1 MNILKEYMLASLG
14 FVLGAMIEFAFI
26 NYYNRMAE
34 MKKKIPVDMPQLNNK
49 KRKKRRFAKLA
60 PKIEP
65 MKNEEEKP
73 LSGMRLFLSSINKAE
88 MIAFFMHFSSFVLY
102 NMVYWA
108 QNLN

>member
-1 MNILKEYMLASLG
+1 
-14 FVLGAMIEFAFI
+14 
-26 NYYNRMAE
+26 
-34 MKKKIPVDMPQLNNK
+34 MKKKILVDMPQLNNK
-49 KRKKRRFAKLA
+49 KRKVRRFARLA
-60 PKIEP
+60 PKIET

-73 LSGMRLFLSSINKAE
+73 LNGMRLFLSSINKAE

>member
-1 MNILKEYMLASLG
+1 MTILKEYMLASLG

-26 NYYNRMAE
+26 NCYNRMVE
-34 MKKKIPVDMPQLNNK
+34 MKKIIRVDMPQLNNT
-49 KRKKRRFAKLA
+49 KRKVRRFAELA

-65 MKNEEEKP
+65 MKNEDELP
-73 LSGMRLFLSSINKAE
+73 FSGMRLFLSSINKAE

-102 NMVYWA
+102 NIVYWA